1 MGLCTWFLFQN
12 QCFTSFWKGWNSF
25 DKQLNEIDCNET
37 DDIFYGSTCFS
48 WQAGAG
54 LIALG
59 DATLAKVLDLPCNL
73 LIPTPSITQSK
84 KEQWEYEHLATI
96 DSTACCNGDMTTT
109 TLVGIVLVEKGLQ
122 DCPGSLI
129 RKRRH

>member
-12 QCFTSFWKGWNSF
+12 QCFASFWKGWNSF

-37 DDIFYGSTCFS
+37 DDIFYGSACFS

-59 DATLAKVLDLPCNL
+59 DATFAKVLDLPCNL

-84 KEQWEYEHLATI
+84 KEQWEYEHLA
-96 DSTACCNGDMTTT
+96 GY
-109 TLVGIVLVEKGLQ
+109 
-122 DCPGSLI
+122 
-129 RKRRH
+129 H